1 MKSGQVK
8 MWLDQGPAVLLE
20 QCDVEAEAISIDEAN
35 DIVPTTEKGWVIH
48 LLLTNELLTVHEET
62 LHNGTEEIDR
72 QLLNTNT
79 TGR

>member
-20 QCDVEAEAISIDEAN
+20 QCDVEAEAISIDKAN

-62 LHNGTEEIDR
+62 LHNGTE
-72 QLLNTNT
+72 Q
-79 TGR
+79 